1 MKNIYLATVRDLQ
14 EVSIWRRNQSLIQL
28 RTLLIDSNPDQRR
41 PSNLDLNSQDVFPPV
56 VIDSLV
62 DLEVIEYPG
71 PVTAMAGKSS
81 QLSEFEGR

>member
-1 MKNIYLATVRDLQ
+1 M
-14 EVSIWRRNQSLIQL
+14 
-28 RTLLIDSNPDQRR
+28 DSNPDQRR
-41 PSNLDLNSQDVFPPV
+41 PPKLDLNSQDVFPPV